1 MPEEQLFAGISEPTE
16 LRRELLNS
24 TKMVIDSLKKFERIS
39 IIRNQKM
46 QFLSELTK
54 VMREINTL
62 NKKLNQGL
70 PKTNVKPKPA
80 ATKIIEEKTK
90 LADLEDELAR
100 VEQKLQ
106 GLEQ

>member
-1 MPEEQLFAGISEPTE
+1 
-16 LRRELLNS
+16 
-24 TKMVIDSLKKFERIS
+24 
-39 IIRNQKM
+39 
-46 QFLSELTK
+46 
-54 VMREINTL
+54 MREINTL
-62 NKKLNQGL
+62 NKKLVQGL
-70 PKTNVKPKPA
+70 PKTNVKAKPV

>member
-1 MPEEQLFAGISEPTE
+1 MPEELFAGITEPTE

-24 TKMVIDSLKKFERIS
+24 TIS
-39 IIRNQKM
+39 IIRDQKM

-62 NKKLNQGL
+62 NKKLGQGL
-70 PKTNVKPKPA
+70 PKTNVKAKPV

>member
-1 MPEEQLFAGISEPTE
+1 MAEEPLFAGISEPTE

-24 TKMVIDSLKKFERIS
+24 SKMAIDSLRRFERIT
-39 IIRNQKM
+39 IIRDQKAK
-46 QFLSELTK
+46 FSAELTK
-54 VMREINTL
+54 VVREINTL
-62 NKKLNQGL
+62 NKKLIQRL
-70 PKTNVKPKPA
+70 PKTNVKPKPVS
-80 ATKIIEEKTK
+80 TKIIEEKTK

>member
-1 MPEEQLFAGISEPTE
+1 MPEELFAGITEPTE

-24 TKMVIDSLKKFERIS
+24 TKMVIDSLKKFESIS
-39 IIRNQKM
+39 IIRDQTM

-62 NKKLNQGL
+62 NKKLGQGL
-70 PKTNVKPKPA
+70 PKTNVKAKPV